1 MTVLLHDLKCRNRAR
16 SISRNTVNHTLPAI
30 AHDMKLL
37 LEGPQCMPAGFPVG
51 LKLWHH
57 VLLPNKIC
65 NICITFNTVSLH
77 LQMFQ

>member
-16 SISRNTVNHTLPAI
+16 SISRNTVNLTLPAT

-51 LKLWHH
+51 VKL
-57 VLLPNKIC
+57 
-65 NICITFNTVSLH
+65 
-77 LQMFQ
+77 